1 MMTAFAAHA
10 ALVLDMSALR
20 DDADRLRALEDRERI
35 AVDLQQIVIRNLFA
49 LGLSLQGLAGRT
61 SRTDLRDGITAQVDE
76 VDRII
81 RAIRESVFATE
92 DDGSRSD
99 G

>member
-1 MMTAFAAHA
+1 MTCGPAASVGA
-10 ALVLDMSALR
+10 AARSSPR
-20 DDADRLRALEDRERI
+20 SRRERI

-61 SRTDLRDGITAQVDE
+61 NRTDLRDSITAQVDE

-81 RAIRESVFATE
+81 RAIREAVFATE
-92 DDGSRSD
+92 NDTPRTDD
-99 G
+99 